1 MSGILVKEHL
11 VPNRFVVSCG
21 LLVTLT
27 AATTIALFD
36 AGAQKD
42 GSTPAITEQAP
53 DQWRASK
60 LIGVEVFDRVGEKIG
75 LISEVLVDHNG
86 HSQVAVI
93 SMGGFFG
100 IGRKD
105 VALPFDTV
113 KWVSHEAM
121 QRQSNDASRIGIF
134 KLLSGNQAT
143 DASKGYP
150 AYAIIGLTK
159 AQVKSSPDF
168 KYSRPVRRST
178 PVEPKYGGPAADF

>member
-1 MSGILVKEHL
+1 VKEHL
-11 VPNRFVVSCG
+11 VPNPFVVSCG

-36 AGAQKD
+36 DGAQKD
-42 GSTPAITEQAP
+42 ESTPAITEQAP

-60 LIGVEVFDRVGEKIG
+60 LMGVEVFDRVGEKIG
-75 LISEVLVDHNG
+75 PISEVLVDRNG

-93 SMGGFFG
+93 GVGGFFG

-105 VALPFDTV
+105 VALPFDAV

-121 QRQSNDASRIGIF
+121 ERPSDNAPRIGIF

-150 AYAIIGLTK
+150 AYAVIGLMK

-168 KYSRPVRRST
+168 RYSRPVTRRSI
-178 PVEPKYGGPAADF
+178 PAEPRYGGPAGDL